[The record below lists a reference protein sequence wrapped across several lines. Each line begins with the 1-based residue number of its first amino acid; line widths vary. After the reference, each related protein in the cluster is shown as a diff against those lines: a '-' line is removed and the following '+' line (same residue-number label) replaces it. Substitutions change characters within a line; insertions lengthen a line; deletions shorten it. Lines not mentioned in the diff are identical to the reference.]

1 MAGTLLVQLPLNGTA
16 AFEPTGNTPLAGG
29 ILAAACGLTSESVL
43 GREEADVLGDRALAD
58 AIAARGPGTVG
69 FTLYSWNVERS
80 AHQASLLRK
89 ALPAARLIAGGPE
102 VHPDNEWL
110 VSSGAFDVLVSG
122 EGEPSARILL
132 GDTGIPRGTLVSTGL
147 QDFPP
152 GTYPDPW
159 LSGVLAPGED
169 GSVMVETV
177 RGCPSGCVY
186 CSYRRRH
193 PEPRI
198 MPASEATGLAR
209 RLSALGGRE
218 LVFIDPTFNARPG
231 FGELLAGLA
240 GLGQKCFAELRGEG
254 LDDSDADALHAAG
267 FETVELGMQT
277 SDRRVLEIC
286 GRPSD
291 PTRVV
296 AAASMLLAHGISP
309 VMDIILG
316 LPGDSRNGPVTA
328 ARMLADAGAGSRVQA
343 FYLSALPGT
352 GIRSFAAAFGVTF
365 MDRPPYYVVET
376 PWGGVGE
383 MHSAR
388 EEISDI
394 LGYDADLEARP
405 LLIEGW
411 PGTETFDL
419 DSGGCPRGD
428 PPSYRHGSLRLSSR
442 DLWRHRGRIETL
454 VRRRMEAD
462 PFCVLDVVLEP
473 RGPFPSDLPDWIRC
487 LAPRNDYSSR
497 MAARHG
503 IEGNLRVSTL
513 LRDPG
518 AFDRAWLDGLTDE
531 CTVVADASAPGSLP
545 AGLEGLGI
553 GTRLRGGG
561 WDLAELAASTDDPL
575 SIFFESE
582 LLERLWCSIH
592 LGSD

>member
-16 AFEPTGNTPLAGG
+16 AFEPSGNIPLAGG
-29 ILAAACGLTSESVL
+29 ILAAACGLGADSVL
-43 GREEADVLGDRALAD
+43 GRDQVDVLGDRALAD
-58 AIAARGPGTVG
+58 AIASRKPDTVG

-80 AHQASLLRK
+80 AYLASRLK
-89 ALPAARLIAGGPE
+89 AVLPTARLVAGGPE
-102 VHPDNEWL
+102 VHPDNDWL
-110 VSSGAFDVLVSG
+110 VSCGAFDVLVSG
-122 EGEPSARILL
+122 EGEPAARILVE
-132 GDTGIPRGTLVSTGL
+132 DTGIPRGTLISTGF
-147 QDFPP
+147 QDFAP
-152 GTYPDPW
+152 GSYPDPW
-159 LSGVLAPGED
+159 LSGVIAPGDD

-193 PEPRI
+193 PFPRV
-198 MPASEATGLAR
+198 MPAPEASALLR

-231 FGELLAGLA
+231 FDELLAGLA

-254 LDDSDADALHAAG
+254 LDDALAEALHAAG
-267 FETVELGMQT
+267 FETVELGLQT

-291 PTRVV
+291 PPGVV
-296 AAASMLLAHGISP
+296 EAAAMLLRHGISP
-309 VMDIILG
+309 VVDIILG
-316 LPGDSRNGPVTA
+316 LPGDTRTGPVEA
-328 ARMLADAGAGSRVQA
+328 AHMLADAGAGSRVQA

-352 GIRSFAAAFGVTF
+352 GIRRFAAGYGVSF
-365 MDRPPYYVVET
+365 MERPPYYVVET

-383 MHSAR
+383 MHAAR

-405 LLIEGW
+405 LLTEGW
-411 PGTETFDL
+411 PGTETVDL
-419 DSGGCPRGD
+419 DGDRDPEGD
-428 PPSYRHGSLRLSSR
+428 PPSFRHGSLRLSSS
-442 DLWRHRGRIETL
+442 DLWSHRERIARL
-454 VRRRMEAD
+454 VRRRIEAD

-487 LAPRNDYSSR
+487 LAPPNDYSSR

-503 IEGNLRVSTL
+503 LEGNLRVSTL

-518 AFDRAWLDGLTDE
+518 AFDRAWLDGLTCE
-531 CTVVADASAPGSLP
+531 CTVVADAASPGALP
-545 AGLEGLGI
+545 RELDGLGI

-561 WDLAELAASTDDPL
+561 WDLAELSASTDDPL

-582 LLERLWCSIH
+582 LLEQLCE
-592 LGSD
+592 G

>member
-1 MAGTLLVQLPLNGTA
+1 MSGTLLVQLPLNGTA

-29 ILAAACGLTSESVL
+29 ILAAALGLDGSSVL
-43 GREEADVLGDRALAD
+43 GRDEVDMLGDRALAD
-58 AIAARGPGTVG
+58 AIAARGPDTVG
-69 FTLYSWNVERS
+69 FTLYSWNAERS
-80 AHQASLLRK
+80 AYLASLLRK
-89 ALPAARLIAGGPE
+89 ALPSARLIAGGPE
-102 VHPDNEWL
+102 VHPDNGWL

-122 EGEPSARILL
+122 EGEPAARILVE
-132 GDTGIPRGTLVSTGL
+132 DTGIPQGTLISTGF
-147 QDFPP
+147 QDFAP
-152 GTYPDPW
+152 GTWPDPW
-159 LSGVLAPGED
+159 LSGVIAPGDD

-193 PEPRI
+193 PVPRV
-198 MPASEATGLAR
+198 MPAREASALVR
-209 RLSALGGRE
+209 KLSSLGGRE

-231 FGELLAGLA
+231 FDELLAGLA
-240 GLGQKCFAELRGEG
+240 GLGQRCFAELRGEG
-254 LDDSDADALHAAG
+254 LDDTVAEALRAAG
-267 FETVELGMQT
+267 FETVELGLQT
-277 SDRRVLEIC
+277 SDRRTLEIC

-291 PTRVV
+291 PPRVV
-296 AAASMLLAHGISP
+296 AAAAMLGRHGISP
-309 VMDIILG
+309 VVDIILG
-316 LPGDSRNGPVTA
+316 LPGDTRNGPVEA

-352 GIRSFAAAFGVTF
+352 GIRKFAAGHGVSF

-383 MHSAR
+383 LHAAR

-394 LGYDADLEARP
+394 LGYDADLEPRP

-411 PGTETFDL
+411 PGTETIDL
-419 DSGGCPRGD
+419 DTGRDPGGD
-428 PPSYRHGSLRLSSR
+428 PPSFRHGSLRLSSC
-442 DLWRHRGRIETL
+442 DLWRHRDRIAAL
-454 VRRRMEAD
+454 VRRRIEAD

-487 LAPRNDYSSR
+487 LAPMDDYSSR

-503 IEGNLRVSTL
+503 LDGNLRVSTL
-513 LRDPG
+513 LRDPR
-518 AFDRAWLDGLTDE
+518 AFDRAWLDGLACE
-531 CTVVADASAPGSLP
+531 CRVVADVDSPGALP
-545 AGLEGLGI
+545 HELDGLGI

-561 WDLAELAASTDDPL
+561 WDLAELSGSTDDPL

-582 LLERLWCSIH
+582 LLEKLWCSIH
-592 LGSD
+592 LGSE

>member
-1 MAGTLLVQLPLNGTA
+1 MHGALLVQLPLNGTA
-16 AFEPTGNTPLAGG
+16 AFEPSGNIPLAAGM
-29 ILAAACGLTSESVL
+29 LAAAAGFTSEAIL
-43 GREEADVLGDRALAD
+43 DGGEADTLGDRALVE
-58 AIAARGPGTVG
+58 AIVRRRPGIVG
-69 FTLYSWNVERS
+69 FTLYSWNAERS
-80 AHQASLLRK
+80 AYIASRLREV
-89 ALPAARLIAGGPE
+89 LPDAKLVAGGPE
-102 VHPDNEWL
+102 VQPDNMWL
-110 VSSGAFDVLVSG
+110 LEGNAFDLLVAG
-122 EGEPSARILL
+122 EGEPFAGLL
-132 GDTGIPRGTLVSTGL
+132 SGEIP
-147 QDFPP
+147 FPAAGFVESGFQNFLP
-152 GTYPDPW
+152 GRYPDPW
-159 LSGVLAPGED
+159 LSGVLTPEPGE
-169 GSVMVETV
+169 SVTLETI

-193 PEPRI
+193 PSPRI
-198 MPASEATGLAR
+198 MAAQDAVEHAR
-209 RLSALGGRE
+209 RLSTLGGGE

-231 FGELLAGLA
+231 FDELLAGLA

-254 LDDSDADALHAAG
+254 LDDAAAEALLAAG

-277 SDRRVLEIC
+277 SDRRALGIC

-291 PTRVV
+291 PPRVV
-296 AAASMLLAHGISP
+296 AAASMLAGHGISP
-309 VMDIILG
+309 VVDIILG
-316 LPGDSRNGPVTA
+316 LPGDTRNGPVTA

-352 GIRSFAAAFGVTF
+352 GLRSFAAGYGVTF

-383 MHSAR
+383 MHAAR

-394 LGYDADLEARP
+394 LGYDADLEPRP
-405 LLIEGW
+405 LLTEGW
-411 PGTETFDL
+411 PGTEAVDL
-419 DSGGCPRGD
+419 DSDGDPQGD
-428 PPSYRHGSLRLSSR
+428 PPSYRHGTLRLASR
-442 DLWRHRGRIETL
+442 DLWRHRGRIEAL

-487 LAPRNDYSSR
+487 LAPMNDYSSR

-503 IEGNLRVSTL
+503 LEGNLRVSTL

-518 AFDRAWLDGLTDE
+518 AFDRAWLDGLTCE
-531 CTVVADASAPGSLP
+531 CTVVADAASPGLLP
-545 AGLEGLGI
+545 GGLEGLGI

-592 LGSD
+592 LGSE